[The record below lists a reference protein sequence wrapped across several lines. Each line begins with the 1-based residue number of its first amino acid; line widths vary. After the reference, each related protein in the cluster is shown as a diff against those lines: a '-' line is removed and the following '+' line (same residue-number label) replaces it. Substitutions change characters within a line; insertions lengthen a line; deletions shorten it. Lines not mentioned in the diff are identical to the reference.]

1 MHKTKHYINHVVNSF
16 KNGTKIRTPFYPV
29 MTPENLPCLSKSR
42 HMPIIVTLDDE
53 PFITYPLCPDTYID
67 MMKVSDLGNGIKYD
81 YIDTTTMA
89 IRTVYFDIAG
99 SIYRFEIN
107 QPFSNNVLEY
117 EAEYITENDK
127 FICIIHGV
135 YNPNDRTIYVKANP
149 ASKLVG
155 YTLDV
160 FKVKTGD
167 KS

>member
-1 MHKTKHYINHVVNSF
+1 MYKIKHCINHVVNSF

-29 MTPENLPCLSKSR
+29 LSSENLPYLSKSR

-53 PFITYPLCPDTYID
+53 QFITYPLCPDAHID
-67 MMKVSDLGNGIKYD
+67 MMKISDLNNGINYD
-81 YIDTTTMA
+81 YIDTTTMS
-89 IRTVYFDIAG
+89 IRTAYFDIAG
-99 SIYRFEIN
+99 TIYRFEIN

-135 YNPNDRTIYVKANP
+135 YNPNDRTIYVKANQ

-155 YTLDV
+155 YTMDV